1 MKRRTLL
8 LGVPAFGVALASC
21 KIPDRQVTAAPTGGP
36 SPTPLPQGTPVV
48 LASPTVLPSG
58 VKVQDITVG
67 TGAQPGPSSYVQ
79 VHYRGTLAESGA
91 EFDSSYRR
99 GARQWL
105 QMSSV
110 IKGFAEGL
118 SAMKVGGKRTMF
130 IPAALA
136 YGPGTRPGIPAN
148 ADLVFEVELFEVSE
162 TPPTPAPATAT
173 ARP

>member
-1 MKRRTLL
+1 M
-8 LGVPAFGVALASC
+8 
-21 KIPDRQVTAAPTGGP
+21 
-36 SPTPLPQGTPVV
+36 
-48 LASPTVLPSG
+48 LPSG

-79 VHYRGTLAESGA
+79 VHYRGTLAETGA

-118 SAMKVGGKRTMF
+118 STMKVGGKRTMF